1 MDNKLIFSTGA
12 KGGVG
17 KSTLAILMVEALL
30 EGEVTVACL
39 EGDERSPSLAA
50 KYHTHRNVQ
59 VATVDLS
66 SLSHDAG
73 LAMLGK
79 AVESLDAQYVVV
91 NTPASGV
98 RVFDELPLVLTSL
111 GREPRATWSLAITAD
126 RVKDGADDDGL
137 FASIDGE
144 MLSGIPSTHITVARP
159 LFQCSYRGEP
169 FWCDDRG
176 DLMKRVGMRIMD
188 IPRIPMPTLEAIHR
202 TPLSVSEVATQSDPI
217 LSATLLLTWHRIKT
231 ALATTVL
238 DGAPV
243 NLTPPPLSLPKRDK
257 IFGEGGIMQ
266 QLANEK
272 AKSTSTKTV
281 QPPRSEGHGL

>member
-1 MDNKLIFSTGA
+1 MDTDKKLIFSTGA

-30 EGEVTVACL
+30 EGEATVACL
-39 EGDERSPSLAA
+39 EGDERSASLGA
-50 KYHTHRNVQ
+50 KYGSHPEVR
-59 VATVDLS
+59 VANVDLS
-66 SLSHDAG
+66 SLTPDAG

-126 RVKDGADDDGL
+126 RIKDGADDDGL
-137 FASIDGE
+137 FTSIDGE
-144 MLSGIPSTHITVARP
+144 MLSGIASTRVTVVRP

-202 TPLSVSEVATQSDPI
+202 TPLSVSEVAAQSDPI
-217 LSATLLLTWHRIKT
+217 LSAALLVTWHRIKT
-231 ALATTVL
+231 ALAATVL
-238 DGAPV
+238 DGAAV
-243 NLTPPPLSLPKRDK
+243 NLIPPPLSLPKREK
-257 IFGEGGIMQ
+257 IFGAGGILQ
-266 QLANEK
+266 QLADEK
-272 AKSTSTKTV
+272 AKSASAKTDEDHA
-281 QPPRSEGHGL
+281 S

>member
-1 MDNKLIFSTGA
+1 METMIFSTGA

-30 EGEVTVACL
+30 EAEVPVACL

-50 KYHTHRNVQ
+50 KYRSHPDVQ

-66 SLSHDAG
+66 SLRSDAG
-73 LAMLGK
+73 VALLGN
-79 AVESLDAQYVVV
+79 AVEALEAQYIVV
-91 NTPASGV
+91 NTPAGGA
-98 RVFDELPLVLTSL
+98 RVFDELPFLLPAL

-144 MLSGIPSTHITVARP
+144 MLSGIPATHITVARP
-159 LFQCSYRGEP
+159 LFQCTYRGEP
-169 FWCDDRG
+169 FWCDDRS
-176 DLMKRVGMRIMD
+176 DVMKRVGLRIID
-188 IPRIPMPTLEAIHR
+188 IPRIPMPALEAIHR
-202 TPLSVSEVATQSDPI
+202 TPLSVSEVASQSDPI
-217 LSATLLLTWHRIKT
+217 LGATLLLTWHRIKT

-257 IFGEGGIMQ
+257 IFGEGGVLQ
-266 QLANEK
+266 QLANE
-272 AKSTSTKTV
+272 AGQGNV
-281 QPPRSEGHGL
+281 D